1 VIQPGVG
8 EGPVGTARR
17 AYSEAA
23 VEESLIVRLKEMELR
38 ARALEFKVHCVCVVD
53 AGISS

>member
-1 VIQPGVG
+1 
-8 EGPVGTARR
+8 VGTARR

-38 ARALEFKVHCVCVVD
+38 ARALEFKV
-53 AGISS
+53 